1 MYMQVVDTE
10 LFRCLQEIHGNDYS
24 SFIARKLVPV
34 VGDVREANIG
44 IAPEL
49 ADEIAGQVDII
60 INSAA
65 NTTFDERFVT
75 CHTTFKICMI
85 QHAVID
91 DSMDHGHESVLRF
104 WWQVRCRHGHQH
116 RGPVPDHELRAAVP
130 AAQALL
136 ASVDRSDECET
147 RVDLVV
153 KLEAPAFFCFYFP
166 ELTGLD
172 QHCV

>member
-75 CHTTFKICMI
+75 PP
-85 QHAVID
+85 
-91 DSMDHGHESVLRF
+91 
-104 WWQVRCRHGHQH
+104 H
-116 RGPVPDHELRAAVP
+116 RPV
-130 AAQALL
+130 
-136 ASVDRSDECET
+136 
-147 RVDLVV
+147 
-153 KLEAPAFFCFYFP
+153 
-166 ELTGLD
+166 
-172 QHCV
+172 

>member
-75 CHTTFKICMI
+75 CHTTFNICM
-85 QHAVID
+85 QS
-91 DSMDHGHESVLRF
+91 SMIPWTMAMRVCCAFGGRYDVAMDINTVGPFRIMSFAQRFRRLKLFLQVSTGQSAKHE
-104 WWQVRCRHGHQH
+104 
-116 RGPVPDHELRAAVP
+116 
-130 AAQALL
+130 
-136 ASVDRSDECET
+136 
-147 RVDLVV
+147 
-153 KLEAPAFFCFYFP
+153 
-166 ELTGLD
+166 
-172 QHCV
+172 